1 MLGTNYGGRSY
12 VRVAEEGNYKYFYS
26 KDYDY
31 YRTIY
36 GNSHTRDV
44 NMKFLDKCFE
54 QQCTFY
60 FSHHPTAYTG
70 GSLYAEYQY
79 ITNYY
84 SQQGKT
90 TELVEVAENL
100 WKLIVS

>member
-1 MLGTNYGGRSY
+1 MLGSSYGGRSY
-12 VRVAEEGNYKYFYS
+12 VKVAEEGNYKYFYS
-26 KDYDY
+26 TEYDY
-31 YRTIY
+31 YKRLY
-36 GNSHTRDV
+36 GNDFTRDV

-79 ITNYY
+79 IINYY
-84 SQQGKT
+84 SNQGKIPQ
-90 TELVEVAENL
+90 LIQLADNL
-100 WKLIVS
+100 WQLLVP